1 MLSLTILQS
10 QLKEYIMKKIMI
22 NSLGIFALAATGA
35 LALNSVLSIPDVMV
49 SYSTDQC
56 VKVINYVEDDK
67 YSCENLPTK
76 FNHIW
81 VE

>member
-1 MLSLTILQS
+1 
-10 QLKEYIMKKIMI
+10 MKKIMI

>member
-1 MLSLTILQS
+1 
-10 QLKEYIMKKIMI
+10 MI

-35 LALNSVLSIPDVMV
+35 LALNSALSIPDVMV
-49 SYSTDQC
+49 SYSTDPF
-56 VKVINYVEDDK
+56 VKVINYVEGDK

-76 FNHIW
+76 VKHIW

>member
-1 MLSLTILQS
+1 
-10 QLKEYIMKKIMI
+10 MKKIMI
-22 NSLGIFALAATGA
+22 NSLGVFALAGTGA
-35 LALNSVLSIPDVMV
+35 LALNSVLSIPDVMF
-49 SYSTDQC
+49 SYSTDKC
-56 VKVINYVEDDK
+56 VEVINYVESDK

>member
-1 MLSLTILQS
+1 
-10 QLKEYIMKKIMI
+10 MKKIMI

-35 LALNSVLSIPDVMV
+35 LALNSVLSIPDVMF
-49 SYSTDQC
+49 SYSTDKC
-56 VKVINYVEDDK
+56 VKVINYVESDK

>member
-1 MLSLTILQS
+1 
-10 QLKEYIMKKIMI
+10 MKKIMI

-56 VKVINYVEDDK
+56 VKVINYVEGDK